1 MYYATLRSIF
11 SLMLSTPYLT
21 EKKSQFSDLV
31 KLKTIT
37 FWTYLVLLATAQ
49 YHAHAGAYTK
59 HTELFKIAF
68 HG

>member
-1 MYYATLRSIF
+1 MFYATLGSIY
-11 SLMLSTPYLT
+11 SLMLSTLHFT
-21 EKKSQFSDLV
+21 EKSQFFDLV

-37 FWTYLVLLATAQ
+37 FWTYLVLLTTAQ